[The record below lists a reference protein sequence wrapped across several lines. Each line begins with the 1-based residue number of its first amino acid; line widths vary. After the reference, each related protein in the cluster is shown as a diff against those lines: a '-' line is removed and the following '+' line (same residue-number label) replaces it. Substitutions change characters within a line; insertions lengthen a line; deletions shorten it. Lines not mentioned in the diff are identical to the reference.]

1 MSDGTIHLMVDDE
14 ILEYMQDLIAGRQPP
29 NLFADGPLEPEDFP
43 VLIQVPQY
51 NLLARA
57 LQAKIDLAGFTAGLA
72 RLVADGMVLE
82 TDAAYLIA
90 LEYVPPDEQG
100 GHD

>member
-29 NLFADGPLEPEDFP
+29 NLFANQHLAREDFP
-43 VLIQVPQY
+43 VLIQVPKY
-51 NLLARA
+51 NLLFRA

-72 RLVADGMVLE
+72 RLVADGTVLE

-90 LEYVPPDEQG
+90 LEYVPPDERDC
-100 GHD
+100 HD